1 MNRTEKAVPIAAG
14 RSSTARSLLTTVV
27 RSLRPH
33 QWTKNLFVFA
43 GVIFSHNL
51 LTPLAFTATAAFVI
65 FCGLSGAMYL
75 LNDIADYE
83 KDRIH
88 PRKQHR
94 PIASGRLSR
103 QKALV
108 VVVVLLA
115 VTLGSAF
122 LLSWKFGWVSVA
134 YVSLLTLYSG
144 WLKHLVI
151 VDVLT
156 VAIGFVLRAVAGAV
170 VIDVEISP
178 WLLIC
183 TILLA
188 LFLALG
194 RRRHELL
201 LLEAEAE
208 NHRPTLSE
216 YSPAFLDQMVGVV
229 TASTVTAYALYTM
242 SPETSEKFHT
252 RWLPVTLPFVLYGVF
267 RYLYLL
273 YHRQLGGNPSE
284 LFLTDRPLLLNTL
297 LWILTVVLLIYGPR
311 WFE

>member
-1 MNRTEKAVPIAAG
+1 MNRTERTIPIAKG
-14 RSSTARSLLTTVV
+14 RNGATGSLLTAVV
-27 RSLRPH
+27 QSLRPR
-33 QWTKNLFVFA
+33 QWTKNLFIFA

-83 KDRIH
+83 KDRLH

-103 QKALV
+103 QTACLV
-108 VVVVLLA
+108 AVVLLA
-115 VTLGSAF
+115 AMLGSAF
-122 LLSWKFGWVSVA
+122 LLSWKFGWVAVA
-134 YVSLLTLYSG
+134 YASLLILYSG

-188 LFLALG
+188 LFLTLG
-194 RRRHELL
+194 KRRHELL
-201 LLEAEAE
+201 SIPGEAE

-242 SPETSEKFHT
+242 SPETSGKFHT
-252 RWLPVTLPFVLYGVF
+252 RWLPLTLPFVLYGVF

-297 LWILTVVLLIYGPR
+297 LWILTVVLLIYGPA
-311 WFE
+311 WFR

>member
-1 MNRTEKAVPIAAG
+1 MPIGKEREGATLPVLNAV
-14 RSSTARSLLTTVV
+14 VQ
-27 RSLRPH
+27 SLRPQ

-43 GVIFSHNL
+43 GVTFSHNL

-75 LNDIADYE
+75 LNDLADYE
-83 KDRIH
+83 KDRLH

-94 PIASGRLSR
+94 PIASGHLSR
-103 QKALV
+103 EAALIAALF
-108 VVVVLLA
+108 LLPA
-115 VTLGSAF
+115 TLSSAF

-134 YVSLLTLYSG
+134 YASLLILYST

-151 VDVLT
+151 VDVLS

-194 RRRHELL
+194 KRRHELL
-201 LLEAEAE
+201 SLPGEAE
-208 NHRPTLSE
+208 NHRSTLSE

-242 SPETSEKFHT
+242 SPETTGKFQT
-252 RWLPVTLPFVLYGVF
+252 RWLPITLPFVLYGVF

-273 YHRQLGGNPSE
+273 YHRQLGGSPSE
-284 LFLTDRPLLLNTL
+284 LVLTDRPLLLNTFF
-297 LWILTVVLLIYGPR
+297 WILTVVLLIYGPA
-311 WFE
+311 WFR